1 MIRNSLIISGKQKM
15 SKKEQN
21 RIIAALRKQ
30 ISDLKSRVTKLQSCL
45 RTLQED
51 PDQYFQNLNTDN
63 IEYVDWKKR
72 QNKSENDEQNISS
85 NEKKEEECH
94 ATTTSTCMADT
105 FGFFSTMI
113 RVFHSS
119 TSSVP
124 VWGDSR
130 SSSSSYGQ
138 TAPGYYS
145 SYSHT
150 SGGSVSFPSLDGI
163 FSLVPCASPSDQ
175 SLSLSDD
182 IYTSNTNTP
191 TPPSTSNTSS
201 SSSPSTYTPP
211 ALHWV
216 SLCRLCEKICLLI
229 PSSLFYLY
237 T

>member
-1 MIRNSLIISGKQKM
+1 M

-21 RIIAALRKQ
+21 RKIAAVRKQ

-51 PDQYFQNLNTDN
+51 LDQYFQNLNTDN
-63 IEYVDWKKR
+63 REYVAWKKR
-72 QNKSENDEQNISS
+72 QNKSEKDEENISS

-94 ATTTSTCMADT
+94 ATTTSTHAADT
-105 FGFFSTMI
+105 FGFFSMMI
-113 RVFHSS
+113 GLFHSS
-119 TSSVP
+119 ASSVP
-124 VWGDSR
+124 AWGDSR

-150 SGGSVSFPSLDGI
+150 SGGSVSFPSLGGI
-163 FSLVPCASPSDQ
+163 FSLVPHASPSDQ
-175 SLSLSDD
+175 SLSSSDD

-201 SSSPSTYTPP
+201 SSSSSTYTP
-211 ALHWV
+211 
-216 SLCRLCEKICLLI
+216 
-229 PSSLFYLY
+229 
-237 T
+237 